1 MMSDVPWAVAWYGD
15 RQCAEL
21 TKNCSSEFFALN
33 DYIKPVHALY
43 LTSRTLDSKLMTD
56 AVRGGDNSWAN
67 FAFKLVSP
75 ELGSDERFPASFPL
89 RYIVPPS
96 YGFGAGVFV
105 TDHPSSIHN

>member
-1 MMSDVPWAVAWYGD
+1 VAWYGD

-43 LTSRTLDSKLMTD
+43 LTSGTLDSKLMTD
-56 AVRGGDNSWAN
+56 AVRGSDSSWAN
-67 FAFKLVSP
+67 FALKLVSP

-89 RYIVPPS
+89 RYIVPS
-96 YGFGAGVFV
+96 GYSFGAGIFV
-105 TDHPSSIHN
+105 IDRPRWIHN